1 MRWVT
6 TLACGMIVFKTDN
19 TFAAAEANH
28 GGRMEKIVTATWIT
42 TLGPTSGLIVM

>member
-28 GGRMEKIVTATWIT
+28 GGRMEKTVTATWIT
-42 TLGPTSGLIVM
+42 TLGLTSGLIVM